1 MKYYKPAYA
10 YTCYKAQGKTLYE
23 GYNIHNCEH
32 MSFREMLVSLSRAT
46 KFEDVHF
53 DYELIKDK
61 IFIVENC
68 DDVIEQ
74 VNLKKCKLGYIYM
87 LYSNKLQILNGKK

>member
-1 MKYYKPAYA
+1 
-10 YTCYKAQGKTLYE
+10 
-23 GYNIHNCEH
+23 
-32 MSFREMLVSLSRAT
+32 MSFREMLISLSRAT
-46 KFEDVHF
+46 KFKDVYF

-61 IFIVENC
+61 IFVVENY

-87 LYSNKLQILNGKK
+87 LYSNKLQKKYIGQTSNTVDVRFNEHKNWKNHH